1 MIRHV
6 VLFRFTPETTA
17 ADVEAIAD
25 ALRELPAAIP
35 EIAAYRFGT
44 DLGINEGN
52 ADFAVVADFA
62 STEDYLTYRDHPR
75 HQAVIKEHIA
85 PHLAERT
92 AVQFAFD

>member
-6 VLFRFTPETTA
+6 VLFRFTPDTTP

-35 EIAAYRFGT
+35 EIAAYSFGT
-44 DLGINEGN
+44 DVGVNAGN

-62 STEDYLTYRDHPR
+62 DIDAYLVYRDHPR
-75 HQAVIKEHIA
+75 HQAVIAERIA